1 MSLIFTNFGWGSIQ
15 QFGLKGTTVIIY
27 FILARLLGAEAIGL
41 ISFAYALLA
50 ITELVITKGLP
61 EAIVQGEELEQDQVN
76 SLFLYCIFWATGTF
90 FCFQVLAYFYQFFD
104 RSVSVILAS
113 MSFLLF
119 LRPIV
124 VLQTAFARRKFKFK
138 EITKITVIASLVSDS
153 IAIILAFVLEN
164 IWALVIS
171 VYIKFIIMNFFFARL
186 NVFPFLHFNYEQS
199 QIKELV
205 VYSNEVFKTKV
216 LSFITTRADVLII
229 GSFLGMNSL
238 GYYSMVM
245 KIATAFEEVLMQPFC
260 NVMLNVFSRLKKSL
274 NELMGIFYS
283 SANIL
288 TTCSLPFYFIL
299 GFYGNVFFT
308 SLLGDKWEVGS
319 ALYFFIAFQ
328 MAVRTISYLNYPF
341 LYGIGSVKYVTYMNA
356 INLILTLII
365 LIPLSNYGIDFV
377 AMGIFVRACVGLFIG
392 FSFMSKIPQFNLGE
406 YLYRIRGPILS
417 FPLIYLAVY
426 LAKAYPL
433 PDGFH
438 FEIVPVFIL
447 LLTYL
452 LLILLVN
459 KNQVFNDFRSVKLW
473 KVQADI

>member
-1 MSLIFTNFGWGSIQ
+1 M
-15 QFGLKGTTVIIY
+15 
-27 FILARLLGAEAIGL
+27 
-41 ISFAYALLA
+41 

-61 EAIVQGEELEQDQVN
+61 KPIVRRGIRTEAGQFIIFILSFWAIV
-76 SLFLYCIFWATGTF
+76 LFLLTSVGLFTNFLIKVFQSFW
-90 FCFQVLAYFYQFFD
+90 
-104 RSVSVILAS
+104 R

-138 EITKITVIASLVSDS
+138 EITKITVVASLVSDS
-153 IAIILAFVLEN
+153 IAVILAFVLEN

-199 QIKELV
+199 QIKELL

-229 GSFLGMNSL
+229 GSFLGMNNL

-274 NELMGIFYS
+274 NELMEIFYS

-288 TTCSLPFYFIL
+288 ITCSLPFYFIL
-299 GFYGNVFFT
+299 GFYGNSLFA
-308 SLLGDKWEVGS
+308 SLLGNKWEVGS

-328 MAVRTISYLNYPF
+328 MAVRTLSYLNYP
-341 LYGIGSVKYVTYMNA
+341 LLQLVKFVTYMNA
-356 INLILTLII
+356 INLILTFII
-365 LIPLSNYGIDFV
+365 LIPLSKYEINFV
-377 AMGIFVRACVGLFIG
+377 ARIFTRACINID
-392 FSFMSKIPQFNLGE
+392 FSFMSKISNSILRTSLHDSNLC
-406 YLYRIRGPILS
+406 P
-417 FPLIYLAVY
+417 FP
-426 LAKAYPL
+426 
-433 PDGFH
+433 
-438 FEIVPVFIL
+438 
-447 LLTYL
+447 
-452 LLILLVN
+452 
-459 KNQVFNDFRSVKLW
+459 
-473 KVQADI
+473 